1 MDKCFTIIKIMKYS
15 TNKKI
20 FILLPDG
27 IGLRNFAYTN
37 FHKIGLEKEF
47 DVTFWNATPFNLD
60 TLGFKEIKIENPR
73 IHPLT
78 EFYKNAQIQIELN
91 QNIIRAN
98 DTIYNSYRFPST
110 NKNIKSF
117 IKNSILKWIIFF
129 NNSPK
134 GLNKIK
140 EKINLHERKTKLYF
154 DSLEILKQEK
164 PALVFCTNQRITTA
178 VAPILAAQD
187 LGIPTASF
195 IFSWDNLPKGIK
207 IIATDFY
214 FVWSEHMKNELQYYY
229 PDIKESQIFIT
240 GTPQFEPHYEKQ
252 FLNTKEVFFNQNG
265 LDLSKKYI
273 CFSGDDVTTSP
284 NDPHYLFD
292 VAKAVE
298 QLNAKGH
305 NLGIIFRRCPVDFS
319 NRYDFV
325 LEKHNDIIV
334 CIAPLWKNIGDTWS
348 TVLPTKEDLILQMNT
363 IYHSEFVVNLG
374 SSMVFDFIAYNKPCC
389 YINYDV
395 ANKNFP
401 NWSVEKIY
409 NFIHFRSMPHKNSVH
424 WLSNPA
430 EMELQIEKILN
441 ASDKNIT
448 ENAQHWFEVI
458 NQHPPEKA
466 SERIWNA
473 IEEIIKQ
480 NQ

>member
-1 MDKCFTIIKIMKYS
+1 MQS
-15 TNKKI
+15 KKI

-37 FHKIGLEKEF
+37 FHKIGLEKRF
-47 DVTFWNATPFNLD
+47 DITFWNATPFNLD

-91 QNIIRAN
+91 QNIIRSN
-98 DTIYNSYRFPST
+98 DTVYNSYRFPLT

-117 IKNSILKWIIFF
+117 IKNSVLKWIIFF

-134 GLNKIK
+134 GLNRIK

-154 DSLEILKQEK
+154 DSLEILKHEK
-164 PALVFCTNQRITTA
+164 PDFVFCTNQRITA
-178 VAPILAAQD
+178 AIAPILAAQD
-187 LGIPTASF
+187 LGIPTATF

-207 IIATDFY
+207 IINTDFY

-252 FLNTKEVFFNQNG
+252 FLNTKESFFKEYS

-284 NDPHYLFD
+284 NDPQYLLD

-298 QLNAKGH
+298 QLNSKGY

-319 NRYDFV
+319 DRYDFV
-325 LEKHNDIIV
+325 LEKYKNIIV
-334 CIAPLWKNIGDTWS
+334 SIDPLWKNIGTTWN

-363 IYHSEFVVNLG
+363 IFHSDFVINLG
-374 SSMVFDFIAYNKPCC
+374 SSMVFDFVAYNKPCS
-389 YINYDV
+389 YINYNV
-395 ANKNFP
+395 TNKNLP

-409 NFIHFRSMPHKNSVH
+409 NFIHFRSMPSKESVY
-424 WLSNPA
+424 WLSNPS
-430 EMELQIEKILN
+430 EMDLQIEKILN
-441 ASDKNIT
+441 STDKIII
-448 ENAQHWFEVI
+448 ENAQNWFEKI
-458 NQHPPEKA
+458 NQHPPQKA

-473 IEEIIKQ
+473 IEQIINTK
-480 NQ
+480 